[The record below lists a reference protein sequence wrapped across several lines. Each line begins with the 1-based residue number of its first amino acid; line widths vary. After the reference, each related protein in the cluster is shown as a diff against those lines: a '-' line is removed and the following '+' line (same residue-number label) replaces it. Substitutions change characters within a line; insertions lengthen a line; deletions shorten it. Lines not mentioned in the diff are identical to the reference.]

1 MRIADIMM
9 NSVANGP
16 GIRDVIFVQGC
27 DHHCPGCHNPQ
38 TWNKGGGKLLSAC
51 GILNQLKQSDNNVTI
66 SGGEPLD
73 QYLNVQRLCNML
85 HVLQNKTMWVYTGYT
100 YEQIPHTWLVNLQA
114 SGVEC
119 IVDGE
124 FKQEL
129 KNLSLKFRGSGN
141 QRIIDLKKSLLK
153 GEVVLW
159 EE

>member
-38 TWNKGGGKLLSAC
+38 TWNKRGG
-51 GILNQLKQSDNNVTI
+51 NQMFGCEILKQLESSRNNVTF

-73 QYLNVQRLCNML
+73 QYADVLRLANML
-85 HVLQNKTMWVYTGYT
+85 YIIQRKRSWLYTGYSI
-100 YEQIPHTWLVNLQA
+100 EDIPHTWLVALQA

-129 KNLSLKFRGSGN
+129 KNLSLKFRGSSN